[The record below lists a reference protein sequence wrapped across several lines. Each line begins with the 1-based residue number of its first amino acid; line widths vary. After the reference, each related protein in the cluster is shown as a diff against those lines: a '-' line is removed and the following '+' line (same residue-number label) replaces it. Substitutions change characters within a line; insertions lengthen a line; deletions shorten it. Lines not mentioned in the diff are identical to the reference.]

1 MLQSDGMENVLRKP
15 IRESGHV
22 PGHARRLSAE
32 ELDALVA
39 GYREGQTVGQLAAEL
54 RISRGVAAEHL
65 KNRGVA
71 MRPTLLDAETKRA
84 LELHTDGLSA
94 NRIGRLIGRDPKTV
108 RSMICRDGSED

>member
-1 MLQSDGMENVLRKP
+1 MLRIGEMESVLRKP
-15 IRESGHV
+15 VREYGHV
-22 PGHARRLSAE
+22 PGQARRLSAE

-39 GYREGQTVGQLAAEL
+39 GYREGRTVRQLAAEF

-65 KNRGVA
+65 KNRGIV

-94 NRIGRLIGRDPKTV
+94 NRIGQIIGRDPKTV
-108 RSMICRDGSED
+108 RAMIRRDQATD